1 MDAFLCL
8 RCKTVPLHDLPS
20 PEGIRFLECP
30 RCKRHYAKKPDRPMT
45 FRWLHP
51 ITVALY
57 GVIFD
62 RNPVPRAGQ
71 VAESL
76 ASEPAEWRAAL
87 LREIVLELADPTQDL
102 ADTLDLAAPDA
113 VLRDFLRELATRLET
128 ASA

>member
-1 MDAFLCL
+1 VDGLLCL

-20 PEGIRFLECP
+20 PEGIRFLGCP
-30 RCKRHYAKKPDRPMT
+30 QCLRHYAKKPDRPMT
-45 FRWLHP
+45 FRWPHP

>member
-1 MDAFLCL
+1 MDGLLCL

-20 PEGIRFLECP
+20 PEGIRFLGCP
-30 RCKRHYAKKPDRPMT
+30 QCLRHYAKKPDRPMT

>member
-1 MDAFLCL
+1 
-8 RCKTVPLHDLPS
+8 
-20 PEGIRFLECP
+20 
-30 RCKRHYAKKPDRPMT
+30 MT

-62 RNPVPRAGQ
+62 RNPVLRAGQ

>member
-1 MDAFLCL
+1 VEGLLCL

-20 PEGIRFLECP
+20 PEGIRFLGCP
-30 RCKRHYAKKPDRPMT
+30 QCLRHYAKKPDRPMT

>member
-1 MDAFLCL
+1 MEGLLCL

-20 PEGIRFLECP
+20 PEGIRFLGCP
-30 RCKRHYAKKPDRPMT
+30 QCLRHYAKKPDRPMT

>member
-1 MDAFLCL
+1 MDGLLCL

-20 PEGIRFLECP
+20 PEGIRFLGCP
-30 RCKRHYAKKPDRPMT
+30 QCLRHYAKKPDRPMT

-113 VLRDFLRELATRLET
+113 VLRDFLRELAARLET

>member
-8 RCKTVPLHDLPS
+8 RCKTVPLQDLPS
-20 PEGIRFLECP
+20 PEGIRFFECP
-30 RCKRHYAKKPDRPMT
+30 QCQRHYAKKPGGSLT

-62 RNPVPRAGQ
+62 RNPVPRAGE
-71 VAESL
+71 VAASL
-76 ASEPAEWRAAL
+76 AGEPAEWRAAL

-102 ADTLDLAAPDA
+102 AHTLDLAAPDA
-113 VLRDFLRELATRLET
+113 VLRDFLRELASRLET
-128 ASA
+128 GPA